1 VKQKG
6 DGCDELDLLPG
17 NMPTRRGMMSILLR
31 LAVKFFDFYQPSI
44 SCLLG
49 VEGVSRDQ
57 LQIGGLDVKDAFL
70 MANQEEPVQITT
82 KAGKFKV
89 MKNLPGQRLAAKAW
103 YEFLAAFLEKRGVE
117 FSKENPC
124 LGKRNGSLFI
134 LLHVDD
140 MMFCGLKDEVEK
152 LINEL
157 KTAFTFLSMWPSFLE
172 TSLSSSSEPM
182 NYVKMESMCCPEDML
197 RQ

>member
-1 VKQKG
+1 
-6 DGCDELDLLPG
+6 
-17 NMPTRRGMMSILLR
+17 M
-31 LAVKFFDFYQPSI
+31 
-44 SCLLG
+44 
-49 VEGVSRDQ
+49 
-57 LQIGGLDVKDAFL
+57 
-70 MANQEEPVQITT
+70 
-82 KAGKFKV
+82 
-89 MKNLPGQRLAAKAW
+89 
-103 YEFLAAFLEKRGVE
+103 
-117 FSKENPC
+117 